1 MEAAKRTDRPIE
13 TGELLTA
20 LMAAVGRHMDAR
32 GRAVVSVNGKPAL
45 IIKVNFKT
53 GEVTAESAAADT
65 RDADGIIDYLNAVAG
80 TRFQRTPK
88 NRSHINARLAEGCT
102 PEDCRRVIDSRWAAW
117 RGTGMQEYMR
127 PCTLFNSE
135 KFEGYLSAAR
145 AGTVKSS
152 RGSSFMNYAQ
162 RSYSAA
168 ELAGI
173 AVDLLAEP

>member
-1 MEAAKRTDRPIE
+1 MEAAKRTDKLME
-13 TGELLTA
+13 SEDVLVA
-20 LMAAVGRHMDAR
+20 LMRSVGRHMDAK
-32 GRAVVSVNGKPAL
+32 GRAVVSVNGRPAL
-45 IIKVNFKT
+45 IIKADLAT
-53 GEVTAESAAADT
+53 GEVTAKSVAAET
-65 RDADGIIDYLNAVAG
+65 TEADGIVDYLNAVAG
-80 TRFQRTPK
+80 TRYQKTAK
-88 NRSHINARLAEGCT
+88 NRSYINARLAEGHT
-102 PEDCRRVIDSRWAAW
+102 GEDCRRVIDNRWAAW

-145 AGTVKSS
+145 AGAAK

-173 AVDLLAEP
+173 AVDLLGDV